1 MNWRTIAAPRN
12 IILILILGLGLFLRL
27 EGIQW
32 GLPNPS
38 HPYSYHPDESLILR
52 HLSYMS
58 PSSLNPHSFVNPS
71 LHFYTFGIVYQG
83 MRWTMG
89 ISSLKGTVP
98 THDLARIFLGG
109 RILTAFMGVA
119 SIFFLY
125 WIARRWYGE
134 ITALLRALFLT
145 ILPLH
150 VVHSHYLTVEVP
162 SSFWTL
168 IAFIFFTRIEQTN
181 RVRTYIGGGVA
192 SGFAAASK
200 YTGILCV
207 PVLLIGHLFIHRK
220 KKMKAL
226 WDRKVIFYLIAAFLA
241 FALGTPYFFLA
252 PGEVYKDIRILLET
266 NIHATKASYPFFS
279 LLFYG
284 FATPMLLG
292 FLFGVIIAIYKRKA
306 ADIFLLAYIAL
317 AFLLIF
323 YAGTPFSR
331 HVVLAAPFMVL
342 LAARSFSPLF
352 ERNFWKGY
360 KKWIA
365 GVLALL
371 MVFICL
377 WTFLY
382 SLGYVRLMAGRDIR
396 DTAAEWID
404 SQLPSGSSLGVS
416 RPWFY
421 TPPLNWPRYQ
431 IERVG
436 FNTRNLV
443 FSKPQYFLITDFEYR
458 EKAYIRRFFA
468 QDYSDSERFVKML
481 EDPDLYQVKKVFEV
495 TPGIA
500 GFHFKKGYPPH
511 DWMYIYPTIRLLER
525 SSTINTDIKENE

>member
-1 MNWRTIAAPRN
+1 MNWRKIAAPRN
-12 IILILILGLGLFLRL
+12 IILILILGVGLFLRL

-32 GLPNPS
+32 GLPNSS

-58 PSSLNPHSFVNPS
+58 PTSLNPHSFVNPS

-89 ISSLKGTVP
+89 IASLKGNVP
-98 THDLARIFLGG
+98 PDDLARIFLGG
-109 RILTAFMGVA
+109 RILTALMGVA

-125 WIARRWYGE
+125 WVGRRWYGE
-134 ITALLRALFLT
+134 KTALLGAFLLT

-168 IAFIFFTRIEQTN
+168 IAFVFFTRIEPSN
-181 RVRTYIGGGVA
+181 RLGAYIGGGVF

-200 YTGILCV
+200 YTGILCI
-207 PVLLIGHLFIHRK
+207 PALLIGHLFIHRK
-220 KKMKAL
+220 KKMRAL
-226 WDRKVIFYLIAAFLA
+226 WDRRVLIFLIASFLA

-252 PGEVYKDIRILLET
+252 PGEVYKDIQMLLAT

-284 FATPMLLG
+284 LGAPML
-292 FLFGVIIAIYKRKA
+292 FVFFFGVIVALYKRKPS
-306 ADIFLLAYIAL
+306 DIFLLSYIAL

-331 HVVLAAPFMVL
+331 HVVLAAPFMIL
-342 LAARSFSPLF
+342 LIARSFSPIF
-352 ERNFWKGY
+352 EKEFWKGY
-360 KKWIA
+360 RKWA
-365 GVLALL
+365 AAVLAICL
-371 MVFICL
+371 VFISL

-382 SLGYVRLMAGRDIR
+382 SLGYVRLMTGRDIR

-404 SQLPSGSSLGVS
+404 SNIPKASSLGVA

-421 TPPLNWPRYQ
+421 SPPLDWSRYH

-436 FNTRNLV
+436 FNRQKLL
-443 FSKPQYFLITDFEYR
+443 SRKPQYFLITDFEYR
-458 EKAYIRRFFA
+458 KKAYIRRFFA
-468 QDYSDSERFVKML
+468 QDYEESELFVEMM
-481 EDPDLYQVKKVFEV
+481 EDPSLYKVKKVFEV
-495 TPGIA
+495 TPGID
-500 GFHFKKGYPPH
+500 GLHFKKGYPPH
-511 DWMYIYPTIRLLER
+511 DWMYVYPTIRLLER
-525 SSTINTDIKENE
+525 SSEINTGKE